1 MSILFG
7 NLFEN
12 SNQTVDTLLSQVSS
26 LTTQSSSVDVGH
38 ILTQLIAGQAVSGE
52 VTEFSD
58 NQLQLLLSDGST
70 IQASVDANINVQV
83 GQTMFFEV
91 ASSSE
96 STIAL
101 RPMFTNLAVE
111 ENAMKALDMA
121 NLPVTEET
129 VQLVKSMMDYQMSID
144 KQSVMSMYKEMAT
157 YPEANPS
164 TLVALRYFN
173 IPITNESIA
182 QYEQYQQHEHQ
193 IVNQL
198 QTFMNQVPDLL
209 QEMLGNGQSAGS
221 HELMKF
227 LDIFV
232 RQEENGQGF
241 NQASTQLT
249 TEQGEVQSSITT
261 AGHEQGVPAQGMSQ
275 EAQAAQ
281 TTSQGNSPIDQKLM
295 EQFMRL
301 NGTNQLDYEIQQG
314 KEMGSSDQTIL
325 KQIMLQIQSMQPE
338 DVARQVLEAKEFMPF
353 IKELLK
359 NEWLLKPDNLDQKSV
374 EELYKQLSEQTD
386 KVLNHLSEFGREG
399 SNFAN
404 ATDSLRQ
411 NIDFM
416 NQVNQFASYVQ
427 LPLKM
432 SEQNTHAELYV
443 YADKQKLRDK
453 EDNFTALLHLEMDH
467 LGMVDVYVTLQDNRV
482 STNFTLEEEESLL
495 VVEEHIEVLH
505 ERLAKLGYEVNI
517 EVSVG
522 ESTDGVPNALFK
534 DAIIEGE
541 SLKSHYSFDIR
552 A

>member
-12 SNQTVDTLLSQVSS
+12 SNQTVDTLLSQVSA

-70 IQASVDANINVQV
+70 IHASVDANINVQV

-129 VQLVKSMMDYQMSID
+129 VQLVKSMMDYQMPID

-173 IPITNESIA
+173 IPITNESIM

-198 QTFMNQVPDLL
+198 QTFINQVPDLL
-209 QEMLGNGQSAGS
+209 QEMLGNGQSAS
-221 HELMKF
+221 SDELMKF

-232 RQEENGQGF
+232 RQGENSQG
-241 NQASTQLT
+241 STSLNG
-249 TEQGEVQSSITT
+249 EQGQLQSGMTT
-261 AGHEQGVPAQGMSQ
+261 AGHEQGAPAQGMLQ
-275 EAQAAQ
+275 EAQATQ
-281 TTSQGNSPIDQKLM
+281 TNSQGNSPIDQKLM

-301 NGTNQLDYEIQQG
+301 NGTNQLDYEIQHG
-314 KEMGSSDQTIL
+314 KEMGSGDQNIL

-338 DVARQVLEAKEFMPF
+338 DVARQVLEAKELMPF

-411 NIDFM
+411 NLDFM

-505 ERLAKLGYEVNI
+505 ERLAQLGYEVNI

-522 ESTDGVPNALFK
+522 ESTDSVPNALFK
-534 DAIIEGE
+534 DAIVEGD
-541 SLKSHYSFDIR
+541 SIKSHYSFDIR